1 MNNFCRN
8 VTKKKQAMTRKSEM
22 AEWILD
28 FFRRGNIDAGQIIMF
43 RSIQQKMYE
52 LNPKER
58 DLFVPVANELIKN
71 GYFTYE
77 EGTPQ
82 SLRLTEKGR
91 DYIYDPA
98 AVLDCCQDRRKATKK
113 DYAKVVEIGLRMAE
127 AMVQRSMDNDTV
139 SNLLKQTS
147 EVISTVEDE
156 ELLALIDRHVVL
168 IGELLSGM
176 SGAFLSHDVKDAV
189 EKAAA
194 HLESLGEQE
203 YENHLRGHLI

>member
-1 MNNFCRN
+1 M
-8 VTKKKQAMTRKSEM
+8 TKKSEM

-28 FFRRGNIDAGQIIMF
+28 FFRRAKVDAGQIVMF
-43 RSIQQKMYE
+43 RSIQQKLYE

-58 DLFVPVANELIKN
+58 ELFVPVANELIEN

-91 DYIYDPA
+91 DYVYDPA
-98 AVLDCCQDRRKATKK
+98 AVLDCCHDRRKATKK

-127 AMVQRSMDNDTV
+127 AMVQSRMDNDTV
-139 SNLLKQTS
+139 SDLLKLTC
-147 EVISTVEDE
+147 EVIVTVEDE
-156 ELLALIDRHVVL
+156 ELLALIDRHVMV
-168 IGELLSGM
+168 IGELLSRM
-176 SGAFLSHDVKDAV
+176 SDVFLSLGVKEAV

-203 YENHLRGHLI
+203 YVTHLRERLI